1 MNLLSYLADAVVVLH
16 GMYVAFVVV
25 GLLAI
30 VCGFVCKWRW
40 VRNRWFR
47 NIHLAMIMI
56 VAIEALVGITCPLT
70 TLENYLRRQAGS
82 SVRDGTFVGQLVHDW
97 LFYDAQPWVFTVAYS
112 LFAVAVLM
120 TWVFFPPSNSR
131 DPLSLNATSNTSK

>member
-82 SVRDGTFVGQLVHDW
+82 SVRDELLLGSW
-97 LFYDAQPWVFTVAYS
+97 FTIGCS
-112 LFAVAVLM
+112 M
-120 TWVFFPPSNSR
+120 TPNHGFSQSPTHY
-131 DPLSLNATSNTSK
+131 LL